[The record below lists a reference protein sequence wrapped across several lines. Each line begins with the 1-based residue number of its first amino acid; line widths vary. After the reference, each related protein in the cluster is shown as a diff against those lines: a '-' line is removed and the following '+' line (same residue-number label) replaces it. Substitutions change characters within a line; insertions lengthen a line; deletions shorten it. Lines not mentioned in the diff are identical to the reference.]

1 MYFAPNP
8 NMFRNSPSLMTI
20 ISFKEMLLGTIRN
33 EDFQRNTAFQCWN
46 NVVMLCCAK
55 NRRCEQFRVTSP
67 LNPQSD
73 ILQNSRYWINPDS
86 LSVLG
91 ELNLHSGFQS
101 IVPKREFY
109 LVSTDSKAQNSIF
122 LDQTKN
128 SRIPESAGIPYT
140 GRNWVSSAV
149 FHFRPGYAPCQRRI
163 K

>member
-1 MYFAPNP
+1 M
-8 NMFRNSPSLMTI
+8 SPSFNYELQRECLNVVVAKTL
-20 ISFKEMLLGTIRN
+20 KEMLLGTIRN

-109 LVSTDSKAQNSIF
+109 LVSTDSKAKNSIF

-128 SRIPESAGIPYT
+128 SRIPESAGLPYT
-140 GRNWVSSAV
+140 GRN
-149 FHFRPGYAPCQRRI
+149 
-163 K
+163 

>member
-86 LSVLG
+86 LLVLG

-101 IVPKREFY
+101 IVYPRE
-109 LVSTDSKAQNSIF
+109 NSILLVRIPKPRIPYSSIKQKIPGF
-122 LDQTKN
+122 LNPPHYLTRGETESPQQCSILDQVMLPA
-128 SRIPESAGIPYT
+128 SEE
-140 GRNWVSSAV
+140 
-149 FHFRPGYAPCQRRI
+149 
-163 K
+163 